1 MLNKR
6 IKGLVASAALAAG
19 LGLFPSIALADYVPP
34 CVASENSVLI
44 AVSASNLNVSDPS
57 DGQQPIGY
65 FSSGDNGLDNDSLL
79 SGDTT
84 SPDVKDES
92 QVSGQLPAEAADDA
106 MPSPPLTETE
116 TDVPAE
122 PALDASVTAS
132 MDTSV
137 PKDGTYSI
145 GASAAPGKTVDVPG
159 GLASGGKSLQSWN
172 SNGTDA
178 QVWRTETGADGLTTI
193 YHASSNLALDVYAGH
208 AFEGA
213 KVQLWSANGT
223 LAQKWVLI
231 ADGSYFKIASA
242 LDRSFVLDLRGA
254 STNNG
259 AVLQLWSD
267 NGTVAQRWS
276 FSEATTVRQRADALA
291 RDNSGAITDGTY
303 ALGSIKASG
312 KAMDAESGQ
321 TSNGTRVQSWSANG
335 TDAQVWTVSH
345 DSNGYVTFT
354 MTSSGKALDVKDGCA
369 SSRAQ
374 LQLWDSNGTYAQKW
388 VVVPCGDGS
397 YKLLSALDSS
407 LAIDVMWG
415 SAENGA
421 RLWLYGDNGS
431 DAQKWSFSFATTQ
444 RMRLDSLAAANLGV
458 LGDGTYGIRSE
469 LIPTIVVD
477 VRGGNTSN
485 GAVAQ
490 TYTANGTAAQL
501 WSVSHDSKGYL
512 TFISKKSGKALDVC
526 NGLAFSGAKV
536 QLYSPNGTFAQKW
549 IAVPCGS
556 SFKLISALDDSLTL
570 DIPGASLNDSMG
582 LQLYRD
588 NGTSAQHWTFSSAYA
603 QDIKPSVSFFGN
615 SVIPKDIYFGDK
627 FIALPS
633 AAKVTDVDFS
643 FSDDVFFG
651 GSKEHV
657 AKGSTI
663 KLSDLLGS
671 PIEGLKRLVLFGK
684 DGREI
689 QRLFIAISGNINA
702 MFLKSEDPTSHGRE
716 WVESSPNHTNAAKGS
731 LSMYA
736 VDGGVIY
743 DGKLSQIK
751 GRGNTTWGLAKKPY
765 QIKLDKKTDLLQ
777 SGVKDN
783 KAKTWVLLSDGFDDS
798 SSRNAIAYKYAQLLG
813 VRSAV
818 EFSYVDLFYDGEYRG
833 AYLLSEK
840 VQINKGR
847 VDIENLED
855 KNADLNPDIESAN
868 IVEGNNS
875 YGLAIRYAQGVKSPE
890 DITGGYLIEHEVS
903 ESRYMQEYAWFSVS
917 TKTGLQHFVCKSPE
931 IWSFAEADYM
941 SCLMQDLFDAFANGG
956 VVPSWRNS
964 ARAGLTTSDL
974 LDVDSLARIYWLNEI
989 FKNPDGYTF
998 SSGYLYKDS
1007 DSNNG
1012 KIEFGPAW
1020 DFDASAGNRINESWG
1035 NPVVEY
1041 EGWYTRSNGLG
1052 TSFMSDP
1059 YVSSAINKTKNEV
1072 VQALRSYLND
1082 GELDADMKSV
1092 SDSLR
1097 MDSFI
1102 WGRQTESYT
1111 DVRSWLNARL
1121 DWIERN

>member
-1 MLNKR
+1 MNKR
-6 IKGLVASAALAAG
+6 IKGLVASAALTAG
-19 LGLFPSIALADYVPP
+19 LGLFPCVVLADAVPT
-34 CVASENSVLI
+34 CAGNESSVI
-44 AVSASNLNVSDPS
+44 TVSNVSNSNVSGLSEEHQSADSTMS
-57 DGQQPIGY
+57 DE
-65 FSSGDNGLDNDSLL
+65 NGLDEDSPYSEDLTSSDATDNPQIGELL
-79 SGDTT
+79 PEDTVDGT
-84 SPDVKDES
+84 ILSSPSNDVKT
-92 QVSGQLPAEAADDA
+92 DA
-106 MPSPPLTETE
+106 LTEP
-116 TDVPAE
+116 VP
-122 PALDASVTAS
+122 
-132 MDTSV
+132 DTSNSDSQNTSI
-137 PKDGTYSI
+137 PQDGTYSI
-145 GASAAPGKTVDVPG
+145 GASAAPGKTMDVLG
-159 GLASGGKSLQSWN
+159 GSASGGKSLQSWS

-178 QVWRTETGADGLTTI
+178 QVWRTETGSDGLTTI
-193 YHASSNLALDVYAGH
+193 YHASSNLALDVYSGR

-231 ADGSYFKIASA
+231 ADGSFFKIASA

-254 STNNG
+254 STDNG
-259 AVLQLWSD
+259 AALQLWSD
-267 NGTVAQRWS
+267 NGTAAQRWS

-291 RDNSGAITDGTY
+291 RDNFGAIADGTY
-303 ALGSIKASG
+303 ALGSIGSSG
-312 KAMDAESGQ
+312 KAMDVESGQ
-321 TSNGTRVQSWSANG
+321 TSKGTRVQSWSANG

-354 MTSSGKALDVKDGCA
+354 MTSSGKALDVKNGRA
-369 SSRAQ
+369 SAQTQ

-388 VVVPCGDGS
+388 VVVSCGDGS

-415 SAENGA
+415 STENGT

-431 DAQKWSFSFATTQ
+431 DAQRWSFSSATTQ

-458 LGDGTYGIRSE
+458 LGDGTYGIRSD

-477 VRGGNTSN
+477 VRGGNTSS
-485 GAVAQ
+485 GAAAQ

-501 WSVSHDSKGYL
+501 WSVLHDSKGYL

-526 NGLAFSGAKV
+526 NGSAFSGAKV
-536 QLYSPNGTFAQKW
+536 QLYASNGTFSQKW

-556 SFKLISALDDSLTL
+556 SFKLISALDDRLAL
-570 DIPGASLNDSMG
+570 DIPGASLSDSMG

-588 NGTSAQHWTFSSAYA
+588 NGTSAQHWTFSNANA
-603 QDIKPSVSFFGN
+603 QDIKSNVTFAGN
-615 SVIPKDIYFGDK
+615 GIIPEDIFFGDK

-633 AAKVTDVDFS
+633 AAKVADTEFS
-643 FSDDVFFG
+643 FSEDVFYG
-651 GSKEHV
+651 DLGAHV
-657 AKGSTI
+657 AKGSNV
-663 KLSDLLGS
+663 KLSELLGPS
-671 PIEGLKRLVLFGK
+671 FEGLKRLALFDK
-684 DGREI
+684 NGREI
-689 QRLFIAISGNINA
+689 QRLFIAISGNVSA
-702 MFLKSEDPTSHGRE
+702 MFVKSDDPASHGRE

-736 VDGGVIY
+736 SDGKAIY

-751 GRGNTTWGLAKKPY
+751 GRGNSTWGLAKKPY

-798 SSRNAIAYKYAQLLG
+798 SSRSAIAYKYAQLLG
-813 VRSAV
+813 VKSAV

-833 AYLLSEK
+833 TYLLSEK
-840 VQINKGR
+840 VQVNKGR

-855 KNADLNPDIESAN
+855 KNTDLNPDIESAT
-868 IVEGNNS
+868 IVEGKNS
-875 YGLAIRYAQGVKSPE
+875 YGLAMRYAKGVKSPE

-1020 DFDASAGNRINESWG
+1020 DFDLSAGNSSNGIWN
-1035 NPVVEY
+1035 NPVVGY

-1052 TSFMSDP
+1052 TSFMNDP

-1072 VQALRSYLND
+1072 IQALRSYLND

-1102 WGRQTESYT
+1102 WGRQSESYT

-1121 DWIERN
+1121 DWIESN

>member
-1 MLNKR
+1 MNKR

-19 LGLFPSIALADYVPP
+19 LGLFPCAALADVSST
-34 CVASENSVLI
+34 CSGSENSSL
-44 AVSASNLNVSDPS
+44 AVVSVSNTNVSDS
-57 DGQQPIGY
+57 IDGQRPAGSITIGEY
-65 FSSGDNGLDNDSLL
+65 GSGNDRIISGDMISSDIG
-79 SGDTT
+79 
-84 SPDVKDES
+84 KDS
-92 QVSGQLPAEAADDA
+92 QVNEQLPEETVDEAVPSTPSAED
-106 MPSPPLTETE
+106 E

-122 PALDASVTAS
+122 PDIDASNAAS
-132 MDTSV
+132 QDTSA

-159 GLASGGKSLQSWN
+159 GSASGGQSLQSWS

-178 QVWRTETGADGLTTI
+178 QVWRTETGTDGLTTI

-231 ADGSYFKIASA
+231 ADGSFFKIASA

-291 RDNSGAITDGTY
+291 RDNSGAIADGTY
-303 ALGSIKASG
+303 TLGSIRASG
-312 KAMDAESGQ
+312 KAMDVVSGQ
-321 TSNGTRVQSWSANG
+321 ASSGTRVQSWSANG

-354 MTSSGKALDVKDGCA
+354 MTSSGKALDVKNGCA
-369 SSRAQ
+369 SAQTQ

-407 LAIDVMWG
+407 LTIDVMWG
-415 SAENGA
+415 SAENGTK
-421 RLWLYGDNGS
+421 LWLYGDNGS

-444 RMRLDSLAAANLGV
+444 RMRLDSLAAANHGV
-458 LGDGTYGIRSE
+458 LSDGDYGIRSE

-477 VRGGNTSN
+477 VRGGNTSS

-501 WSVSHDSKGYL
+501 WSVLHDSKGYL
-512 TFISKKSGKALDVC
+512 TFISKKTGKALDVC
-526 NGLAFSGAKV
+526 NGSAFGGAKV

-556 SFKLISALDDSLTL
+556 SFKLISALDDNLAL
-570 DIPGASLNDSMG
+570 DIPGASLSDSMG

-588 NGTSAQHWTFSSAYA
+588 NGTSAQHWSFSNANA
-603 QDIKPSVSFFGN
+603 QDIKSNVSFFGN

-651 GSKEHV
+651 DSEEHV

-663 KLSDLLGS
+663 KLSELLGS

-702 MFLKSEDPTSHGRE
+702 MFLKSDDPTSHGRE

-751 GRGNTTWGLAKKPY
+751 GRGNSTWGLAKKPY

-777 SGVKDN
+777 SGTKDN

-798 SSRNAIAYKYAQLLG
+798 SSRSAIAYKYAQLLG
-813 VRSAV
+813 VKSAV

-833 AYLLSEK
+833 TYLLSEK
-840 VQINKGR
+840 VQVNKGR

-855 KNADLNPDIESAN
+855 KNADLNPGIESVTIA
-868 IVEGNNS
+868 EGNNS
-875 YGLAIRYAQGVKSPE
+875 YGLAMRYAKDMKSPE

-917 TKTGLQHFVCKSPE
+917 TKTGVQHFVCKSPE

-1020 DFDASAGNRINESWG
+1020 DFDLSAGNSSNNIWD
-1035 NPVVEY
+1035 NPVVRY

-1052 TSFMSDP
+1052 ISFMSDP
-1059 YVSSAINKTKNEV
+1059 YVSSAINKSKDEV
-1072 VQALRSYLND
+1072 IQALRSYLND

-1102 WGRQTESYT
+1102 WGRQGESYT

-1121 DWIERN
+1121 DWIESN